1 MVPTVANLYWP
12 ICGHSSETK
21 SNGIHY
27 WLCGVHYWQHSYM
40 LSSGSIWVI
49 NIKMGQNR
57 FQTGFV
63 LLVMFCFFCSLV
75 KSSPCHHTLAWENEK
90 CGG

>member
-12 ICGHSSETK
+12 ICEHASETN
-21 SNGIHY
+21 SNGIRY
-27 WLCGVHYWQHSYM
+27 WLCDARYWQHSYM
-40 LSSGSIWVI
+40 LSSASIWVI
-49 NIKMGQNR
+49 NAKMDQNPL
-57 FQTGFV
+57 QAGFV

-75 KSSPCHHTLAWENEK
+75 TSSPCHHTLAWENEK

>member
-21 SNGIHY
+21 SNGTHY

-49 NIKMGQNR
+49 NIKMGQNP

-63 LLVMFCFFCSLV
+63 LLVMLFLLFFGDELSLPPYTCLG
-75 KSSPCHHTLAWENEK
+75 K
-90 CGG
+90 